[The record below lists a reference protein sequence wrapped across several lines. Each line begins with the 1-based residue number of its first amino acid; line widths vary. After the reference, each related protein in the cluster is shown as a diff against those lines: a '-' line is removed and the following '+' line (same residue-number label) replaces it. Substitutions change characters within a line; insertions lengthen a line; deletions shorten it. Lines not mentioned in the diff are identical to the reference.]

1 MLQLES
7 ASSLFFVFA
16 HKNVNRFHV
25 GFFWFHRY
33 SRSKENREAK
43 AVKQSEQY
51 SKCSILL
58 NEQTVLKVDH
68 GKVQLAI
75 LPVRR
80 KTWKKTLNDHFQKCE
95 EDKKA
100 AIYLS

>member
-1 MLQLES
+1 ML
-7 ASSLFFVFA
+7 VFS
-16 HKNVNRFHV
+16 
-25 GFFWFHRY
+25 GFIGIVEVRKTG
-33 SRSKENREAK
+33 RQK